1 MLLPRIE
8 ANDCHDRVRLWHGE
22 AFQRAVRRGEGIGQF
37 VGVELRDG
45 ILPLRTGLFIK
56 YPFPLCLC
64 MVNGV
69 RSAYQRRNTLGTTPE
84 I

>member
-1 MLLPRIE
+1 MKPCPAVGKTIRRIGYL
-8 ANDCHDRVRLWHGE
+8 RLVHC
-22 AFQRAVRRGEGIGQF
+22 
-37 VGVELRDG
+37 VELRGG
-45 ILPLRTGLFIK
+45 ILPLRTGLLIK